1 MELDDLKQTVAHL
14 DQRVAQARDLGVAAY
29 TQQRLDRTRASLRPV
44 LWEHAGQIALG
55 VLITLAVG
63 PFWWSH
69 RAEPGLLV
77 SGVLLHVYG
86 VVMIA
91 LGARVI
97 VLVRTL
103 QLDAPVL
110 QIQKALA
117 TLRRSYVL
125 TGFVVGMPWWLLWI
139 ALASVVFGFDPITD
153 VPRVVLIANL
163 VISVLGMLATLWFF
177 RHLWTAPVDSDRRRG
192 VEEFVAGNGFKRAQG
207 LLDEIARFE
216 RE

>member
-1 MELDDLKQTVAHL
+1 MVLDDLKPAIADL
-14 DQRVAQARDLGVAAY
+14 DRKTAQARSLSVAAY
-29 TQQRLDRTRASLRPV
+29 KEQKLDRTRASLRPV

-55 VLITLAVG
+55 VLIALAVG
-63 PFWWSH
+63 PFWWQH

-77 SGVLLHVYG
+77 SGLVLHLYA

-103 QLDAPVL
+103 QLDAPVV

-117 TLRRSYVL
+117 KLRRSYVM

-139 ALASVVFGFDPITD
+139 PLISVVFGVDPTADWPAAWVI
-153 VPRVVLIANL
+153 VNVVIG
-163 VISVLGMLATLWFF
+163 VMGILATLWFF
-177 RHLWTAPVDSDRRRG
+177 RPLWIAPADSERRRG
-192 VEEFVAGNGFKRAQG
+192 VEESVAGNGFKSARG
-207 LLDEIARFE
+207 FLDEIARFE

>member
-1 MELDDLKQTVAHL
+1 MELDDFKETVAHL
-14 DQRVAQARDLGVAAY
+14 DRRVAHAGNLAVAAY
-29 TQQRLDRTRASLRPV
+29 AQQRLDRTRASLRPV

-63 PFWWSH
+63 PFWWNH

-77 SGVLLHVYG
+77 SGLLLHLYAVL
-86 VVMIA
+86 MIA

-97 VLVRTL
+97 VLIRTL
-103 QLDAPVL
+103 RLDAPVL
-110 QIQKALA
+110 RIQKELA
-117 TLRRSYVL
+117 SLRRSYVL
-125 TGFVVGMPWWLLWI
+125 TGFVIGMPWWLLWI
-139 ALASVVFGFDPITD
+139 PLASVVFGFDPIAD
-153 VPRVVLIANL
+153 SWRVWLIANL
-163 VISVLGMLATLWFF
+163 IFSVVGMLTTLWFF

-192 VEEFVAGNGFKRAQG
+192 VEERVAGNGFKRAQD